1 MICSG
6 WVFSCVNCG
15 VRVELIG
22 FWMGLAGFGW
32 FVLSRVFW
40 IWLVCDLILLLVVAN
55 KFGGFGCFGFGF
67 GGFDGFCGFV
77 LKCGVWVGI
86 CQDFSC
92 FWYFEL
98 IFLGWGGFLGFN
110 GLVFCS

>member
-1 MICSG
+1 MDG
-6 WVFSCVNCG
+6 
-15 VRVELIG
+15 
-22 FWMGLAGFGW
+22 

-77 LKCGVWVGI
+77 LKRGVWVGI

-110 GLVFCS
+110 GFGVLLLILLVLRVWLIWVFPDFGCFDVLWWF